1 MKLLD
6 VKDMNAAKVEPG
18 AKVEEEI
25 ASWLLKIG
33 AVTLSPREP
42 YTWASG
48 VKSPIY
54 CDCRRV
60 MSFPEARTVIENAWT
75 GLIRA
80 KWPGVEALVGVAT
93 GGIPHAA
100 FVAERLRIPMAYV
113 RPKAKGHGLEKRVEG
128 WLEQGTSVVVMEDLV
143 STGSSLL
150 EAVKE
155 TSREGAHVL
164 GATAIFTYELPQ
176 ATESFQ
182 KESISLA
189 TLTRFSKITE
199 VAQKMGALSHDDVD
213 LMVKGMAS
221 VVEQLRSRDR

>member
-1 MKLLD
+1 MHATEGEKGS
-6 VKDMNAAKVEPG
+6 V
-18 AKVEEEI
+18 VEEEI

-33 AVTLSPREP
+33 AVSLSPRQP

-60 MSFPEARTVIENAWT
+60 MSFPEARSFIENAWA
-75 GLIRA
+75 GLIRE
-80 KWPGVEALVGVAT
+80 KWPGVEALMGVAT

-150 EAVKE
+150 EAIRE
-155 TSREGAHVL
+155 TSKEGAKVL
-164 GATAIFTYELPQ
+164 GASAIFTYELPQ
-176 ATESFQ
+176 S
-182 KESISLA
+182 KEAFEKEGVPLS
-189 TLTRFSKITE
+189 TLTRFSTITR
-199 VAQKMGALSHDDVD
+199 VARKLGSLSQDDVD

-221 VVEQLRSRDR
+221 VVEQLRAKDR